1 MVTGAGLFPETN
13 FAFVNN
19 VPFYKEFRQSIIQH
33 RVKNFTKARVDGQT
47 PIVVCIE
54 WVTIFE

>member
-1 MVTGAGLFPETN
+1 MVTGVGLFLETN
-13 FAFVNN
+13 LAFANY

-54 WVTIFE
+54 